1 MREYTPLCIE
11 KLGVLRNDV
20 NVGENAPSEHQP
32 MATEVDTNIH
42 SYSSMR
48 SKVCFH
54 ATTFTLDYN
63 AFYISLFLSP
73 KSFCVLT

>member
-1 MREYTPLCIE
+1 MYREIR
-11 KLGVLRNDV
+11 GMLRSDV
-20 NVGENAPSEHQP
+20 NVGENAPSENQP
-32 MATEVDTNIH
+32 MATEATPMMAFCP
-42 SYSSMR
+42 SMR

-63 AFYISLFLSP
+63 AFYTSLFLSP